1 MHRVSRSQ
9 WIEWL
14 DELRIEGTVE
24 VNQHPHGRSAG
35 VFEFLGA
42 DFSPFDDIIELRLR
56 TASGLP
62 RRVLIDHPSGI
73 WTERD
78 QPVSEWLLIDSHDGH
93 TVVARHRPVLHFRV
107 VAPAPSALA
116 VDRPHLLDR

>member
-1 MHRVSRSQ
+1 MHRVIRSQ

-14 DELRIEGTVE
+14 DGLRIEGAVE
-24 VNQHPHGRSAG
+24 LSQHPQGRSEG

-42 DFSPFDDIIELRLR
+42 DFSPFEDIIELRLAMAGVR
-56 TASGLP
+56 

-78 QPVSEWLLIDSHDGH
+78 QQVPEWLLIDSHGGQ

-107 VAPAPSALA
+107 SASAPSALA